1 MNTNK
6 KLISVMVPVY
16 NVGPYIENCLESL
29 IHQTYENLEIILV
42 DDGST
47 DNSLEICKK
56 YEAMDNRIKVIHKE
70 NGGLSTARNAG
81 LDAAT
86 GDYYSFVDSDDYIST
101 RFYEIMLNV
110 ALEHSADIVECDY
123 NKIPFEDVTP
133 ENRDSFL
140 DVKENRQVSIINNEQ
155 ALLELFSDDLH
166 LYIKT
171 VVSWSKLYKK
181 ETYNNI
187 RFPVSKLNE
196 DEFTTYRVLHNCKKI
211 ATIDDV
217 LYGYIKRPN
226 SIMSA
231 TLSLKRLDVLDA
243 FDGCIEYFHNHALY
257 ELEYRARARFLENT
271 IELAVKMPRF
281 DPSIADTAKKLLIK
295 KFDDKFELNMKTLEA
310 ENNLPKDRIEF
321 FRNRFNTQRQRFD
334 DTIKSWN

>member
-1 MNTNK
+1 MNTEK

-16 NVGPYIENCLESL
+16 NVAPYITNCLESL
-29 IHQTYENLEIILV
+29 IHQTYTNLEIILV

-47 DNSLEICKK
+47 DNSLEICQEYAKK
-56 YEAMDNRIKVIHKE
+56 DKRIKVIHKE

-81 LDAAT
+81 LDVAT

-101 RFYEIMLNV
+101 RFYEIMLKI

-140 DVKENRQVSIINNEQ
+140 DIKENRQVSIINNEQ

-181 ETYNNI
+181 GA
-187 RFPVSKLNE
+187 
-196 DEFTTYRVLHNCKKI
+196 KKI
-211 ATIDDV
+211 
-217 LYGYIKRPN
+217 
-226 SIMSA
+226 
-231 TLSLKRLDVLDA
+231 
-243 FDGCIEYFHNHALY
+243 
-257 ELEYRARARFLENT
+257 
-271 IELAVKMPRF
+271 
-281 DPSIADTAKKLLIK
+281 
-295 KFDDKFELNMKTLEA
+295 
-310 ENNLPKDRIEF
+310 
-321 FRNRFNTQRQRFD
+321 
-334 DTIKSWN
+334 

>member
-1 MNTNK
+1 MNTEK

-16 NVGPYIENCLESL
+16 NVAPYITNCLESL
-29 IHQTYENLEIILV
+29 IHQTYTNLEIILV

-47 DNSLEICKK
+47 DNSLEICQEYAKK
-56 YEAMDNRIKVIHKE
+56 DKRIKVIHKE

-81 LDAAT
+81 LDVAT

-133 ENRDSFL
+133 ENKENFL
-140 DVKENRQVSIINNEQ
+140 DIKENRQVSIINNEES
-155 ALLELFSDDLH
+155 LLELFSDDLH

-187 RFPVSKLNE
+187 RFPVGKLNE
-196 DEFTTYRVLHNCKKI
+196 DEFTTYRVLYNCKSI

-243 FDGCIEYFHNHALY
+243 FDGCIEFFHSHALY

-281 DPSIADTAKKLLIK
+281 DPAIADTAKELLIK
-295 KFDDKFELNMKTLEA
+295 KFNDKFELNMKTLEK
-310 ENNLPKDRIEF
+310 EQNLTADRLEF
-321 FRNRFNTQRQRFD
+321 FRDRFNTQRQRFD
-334 DTIKSWN
+334 DTVKSWN